1 MILTK
6 PLEIR
11 WHGRGGQGVV
21 TASRILAEALLREGK
36 YFQAFPEYGPERMG
50 APVKAYN
57 RVSSTPINIH
67 SGVTNPEI
75 VVVVDPTL
83 FGAVNV
89 LEGLGNDGIIVANF
103 PEPPAKLREL
113 LGFTTGTVVTVDAS
127 SISREILGR
136 VVVNTPMLGTLCRVF
151 QEVRIDTVLEAVRS
165 QFGEKLR
172 PEVIEKNLTCL
183 KRAHEEAQVG

>member
-1 MILTK
+1 MEK

-21 TASRILAEALLREGK
+21 TASRILADALLREGK

-57 RVSSTPINIH
+57 RVSDKPLRIH
-67 SGVTNPEI
+67 SGVTNPDI

-83 FGAVNV
+83 LGAVDV
-89 LEGLGNDGIIVANF
+89 LEGLVENGTVVANF
-103 PEPPAKLREL
+103 PGTPQELRNRI
-113 LGFTTGTVVTVDAS
+113 GFSGGTAVVVDAS

-136 VVVNTPMLGTLCRVF
+136 VVVNTPVLGALCRVLP
-151 QEVRIDTVLEAVRS
+151 QVRLESVLEAVKA

-172 PEVIEKNLTCL
+172 AEIVEKNLLCL
-183 KRAHEEAQVG
+183 QRAYEEAQIG

>member
-1 MILTK
+1 MSK

-21 TASRILAEALLREGK
+21 TASRILADALLREGK

-57 RVSSTPINIH
+57 RVSDTPIRVH
-67 SGVTNPEI
+67 SGVTSPEI

-83 FGAVNV
+83 LGSVNV
-89 LEGLGNDGIIVANF
+89 LEGLTNNGAVVANF
-103 PEPPAKLREL
+103 SSSPQELRNL
-113 LGFTTGTVVTVDAS
+113 IGFSEGTVVTVDAS
-127 SISREILGR
+127 RISREILGR
-136 VVVNTPMLGTLCRVF
+136 VVVNTPMLGALCRVF
-151 QEVRIDTVLEAVRS
+151 SGVRLETVLKAVRA

-172 PEVIEKNLTCL
+172 AEVVEKNLACL
-183 KRAHEEAQVG
+183 RRAYEEAQVG

>member
-1 MILTK
+1 MEK

-21 TASRILAEALLREGK
+21 TASRILADALLREGK

-57 RVSSTPINIH
+57 RVSSTPIRIH
-67 SGVTNPEI
+67 SGVTSPEM

-83 FGAVNV
+83 LGAVDV
-89 LEGLGNDGIIVANF
+89 LEGLAENGTVVANF
-103 PEPPAKLREL
+103 PGTPGDLRNL
-113 LGFTTGTVVTVDAS
+113 LHFASGTVVVVDAS
-127 SISREILGR
+127 RISREILGR
-136 VVVNTPMLGTLCRVF
+136 VVVNTPILGALCRVLP
-151 QEVRIDTVLEAVRS
+151 EVKLENVLEAVKA

-172 PEVIEKNLTCL
+172 AEIVEKNLACL
-183 KRAHEEAQVG
+183 RRAYEEAQIG

>member
-1 MILTK
+1 MEK

-21 TASRILAEALLREGK
+21 TASRILADALLREGK

-57 RVSSTPINIH
+57 RVSDTPIRIH
-67 SGVTNPEI
+67 SGVINPEI

-83 FGAVNV
+83 LGVVNV
-89 LEGLGNDGIIVANF
+89 LEGLAANGTVVANF
-103 PEPPAKLREL
+103 PGTPQELRDL
-113 LGFTTGTVVTVDAS
+113 LRFSGGTVAVVDAS
-127 SISREILGR
+127 RISREILGR
-136 VVVNTPMLGTLCRVF
+136 VVVNTPILGALCRVLP
-151 QEVRIDTVLEAVRS
+151 QVRLESVLEAVRA

-172 PEVIEKNLTCL
+172 AEVVEKNLACL
-183 KRAHEEAQVG
+183 QRAYEEAQIG